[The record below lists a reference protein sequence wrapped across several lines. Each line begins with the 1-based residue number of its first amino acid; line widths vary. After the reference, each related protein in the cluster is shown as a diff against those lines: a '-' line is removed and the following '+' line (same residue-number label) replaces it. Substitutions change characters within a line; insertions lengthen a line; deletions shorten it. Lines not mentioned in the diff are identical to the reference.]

1 MSLRLTTA
9 DENAPDSEQLIPP
22 SHSRAKRIFVGMAVS
37 ALTQVRLCPTLHGRD
52 ARATKVYFQ
61 ERHRENL
68 IAVSPWLCGCSS
80 LRCAPHTR
88 GKCGTLPSCSF
99 SRRP

>member
-61 ERHRENL
+61 ESHRGTEDERNKL
-68 IAVSPWLCGCSS
+68 NSSVSLCLCGKI
-80 LRCAPHTR
+80 RV
-88 GKCGTLPSCSF
+88 
-99 SRRP
+99 

>member
-1 MSLRLTTA
+1 MPLRLTTA

-61 ERHRENL
+61 ERHTEDPEISQSHQGSPCL
-68 IAVSPWLCGCSS
+68 SVYPVSLW
-80 LRCAPHTR
+80 
-88 GKCGTLPSCSF
+88 
-99 SRRP
+99 